1 MSTAPGS
8 SPSCDK
14 NQSAGDAAP
23 SSLGVSAGTANPTDG
38 AGSSNSAGGVSAGLR
53 TVSLLTVASRV
64 LGLVRDVAMA
74 AVFGNGPLMDA
85 FSVAFRV
92 PGLARGMFGEGAL
105 TAAFLP
111 AFMQER
117 LHHGADAGW
126 RLASG
131 VLAILAV
138 GLTGLV
144 VAGEL
149 VILLVWFGSAPEP
162 ELRVL
167 LGLTAI
173 LLPYLIL
180 VCVVAQL
187 SAVMYGLNHFLWP
200 SLEPV
205 LLNVVWIGSLWLW
218 VPFIE
223 SPTAK
228 IYAVAAAIVASGFFQ
243 LAAPMRTLT
252 RLGFRYRS
260 DWRLA
265 GGRLGEI
272 GRAMLAITVGLS
284 VTQLNSLLD
293 GLAAWGF
300 TRPESAG
307 TIPWLPGN
315 LAYPLD
321 PGTASA
327 LYFGARV
334 YQFPLGVFGVA
345 LGTVL
350 FPILSQHAAEYRFDR
365 LREDLARGLRLVLF
379 ISVPASVGVV
389 VLARP
394 VTILLFQHGSF
405 DEAAVRQTTDMVR
418 MFGCAVWAYCALLIV
433 HRGFYAFGDRRSPLL
448 MSLIGMAIN
457 LALDVTL
464 IWPMGGGGLALAT
477 AISSIVQCGLVLW
490 LFELRV
496 GRLDWRGII
505 QSCVRIGSA
514 TAAMTIVCVLLA
526 ISFPPGP
533 TWMHRLLSVGVPM
546 GASLA
551 VYFAIAWALGMSEL
565 ALLFRWQRA
574 ST

>member
-1 MSTAPGS
+1 M
-8 SPSCDK
+8 
-14 NQSAGDAAP
+14 
-23 SSLGVSAGTANPTDG
+23 
-38 AGSSNSAGGVSAGLR
+38 
-53 TVSLLTVASRV
+53 LTVGSRV

-74 AVFGNGPLMDA
+74 AAFGNGPLMDA

-111 AFMQER
+111 AFLQER
-117 LHHGADAGW
+117 THKGAEAGW

-131 VLAILAV
+131 VLVALAI
-138 GLTGLV
+138 GLTALV
-144 VAGEL
+144 LAAEL
-149 VILLVWFGSAPEP
+149 LILLLWLRSEP
-162 ELRVL
+162 ASDLRVL
-167 LGLTAI
+167 LGLTAV

-187 SAVMYGLNHFLWP
+187 NAVMYGLNHFLWP

-205 LLNVVWIGSLWLW
+205 LLNVVWIACLWLW

-243 LAAPMRTLT
+243 LAAPLRTLR
-252 RLGFRYRS
+252 RLGFEYRS
-260 DWRLA
+260 DWRVA

-272 GRAMLAITVGLS
+272 GRAMLAVTIGLS

-300 TRPESAG
+300 TRPEVAG
-307 TIPWLPGN
+307 TIPWLPGS
-315 LAYPLD
+315 LPYPLD
-321 PGTASA
+321 PGTPSA

-350 FPILSQHAAEYRFDR
+350 FPILSQHAAEFRMDK
-365 LREDLARGLRLVLF
+365 LREDLARGLKLVLF
-379 ISVPASVGVV
+379 ISVPASAGLV

-405 DEAAVRQTTDMVR
+405 DDEAVRQTTDMVR

-433 HRGFYAFGDRRSPLL
+433 HRGFYAVGDRRSPLS
-448 MSLIGMAIN
+448 MSLVGMAIN
-457 LALDVTL
+457 LSLDVTL

-477 AISSIVQCGLVLW
+477 AVSSIVQCGLVLW

-496 GRLDWRGII
+496 GRLDWRSLR
-505 QSCVRIGSA
+505 QSCLRISA
-514 TAAMTIVCVLLA
+514 ATLAMTIVCLLVA
-526 ISFPPGP
+526 MLFPPGH
-533 TWMHRLLSVGVPM
+533 TWAQRLLSVCAPVA
-546 GASLA
+546 ASLA
-551 VYFAIAWALGMSEL
+551 VYFGLAWAIGMSEIS
-565 ALLFRWQRA
+565 LLFRWQRA
-574 ST
+574 AP